1 MKRLQ
6 YQVNIFLRQL
16 DANDRVCNL
25 VKTLIDRKLFQ
36 KKFLLHLISN
46 PYVIYPFAAGAFGVF
61 ASWVF
66 NLEPNI
72 LYLFGSAVVGIG
84 LPIGA
89 LITKWTAGTD
99 DIAKRVH
106 EEILHEA
113 HQKQEEELNALH
125 QQLKKDGDKRTE
137 QMLEELRALHQSFQE
152 EARDAGWMATLPIT
166 VSAEITGKVSELFTQ
181 AVQCL
186 KDTLKMH
193 KKSKDSQLATVKRV
207 LQQHREQQIAD
218 VQQTIIQL
226 SHLYARVLTISPE
239 SNETE
244 LSRLRTELDE
254 SLVFAKKVD
263 EQIRE
268 FTPKTDEMRQT
279 SHAVEDTHTM
289 TADPK
294 ATSTEKRELQ

>member
-1 MKRLQ
+1 LG
-6 YQVNIFLRQL
+6 
-16 DANDRVCNL
+16 
-25 VKTLIDRKLFQ
+25 KTLIDRKLFRE
-36 KKFLLHLISN
+36 KFLLHLISN
-46 PYVIYPFAAGAFGVF
+46 PYVIYPFAAGTLGVF

-66 NLEPNI
+66 NLEPKI
-72 LYLFGSAVVGIG
+72 LYLFASAVIGIG

-89 LITKWTAGTD
+89 LITKWTTGTD

-113 HQKQEEELNALH
+113 QQKQEQELNALH
-125 QQLKKDGDKRTE
+125 EQLKKDGDKRTE
-137 QMLEELRALHQSFQE
+137 QMLKELRALHQSFQE

-166 VSAEITGKVSELFTQ
+166 VSAEITGKVTELFTQ

-193 KKSKDSQLATVKRV
+193 EKSRDSQLATVKKV
-207 LQQHREQQIAD
+207 LQEHREQQIAD
-218 VQQTIIQL
+218 VQQTIVQL
-226 SHLYARVLTISPE
+226 SHLYARVLTLSPE

-254 SLVFAKKVD
+254 SLAFAKKVD

-268 FTPKTDEMRQT
+268 FTPNIDKEIRQT
-279 SHAVEDTHTM
+279 NNSLGDTHTI
-289 TADPK
+289 TTHPK
-294 ATSTEKRELQ
+294 VEPTEESKLQ